1 MTNTEPGKAPGSPVY
16 CAGPMFSLGDK
27 REEKRISKVLTS
39 AGFSTYLP
47 HKEGIEVANALRM
60 LTSPPLGATANF
72 ATIVDFARKIGFALD
87 IFQVVE
93 RCNSVVFNMDGR
105 VPDEGSAVEVAVAF
119 AVCKPIVIFK
129 STVISLMAGYDS
141 PMIQGLATNWTYAT
155 ELTSLPGAVRTRSP
169 PGPTAATP
177 AGASTWVRSSISAAW
192 CGRTSIRSTRRW
204 TIPPRFSSNWCRTSS
219 SSGAPSSMRHSARMS
234 RPRRPTRSRRSP
246 DHGSEEEM
254 VAGPDNGSLTAGR
267 RPDEICRG

>member
-27 REEKRISKVLTS
+27 REEKRISKVLKS

-47 HKEGIEVANALRM
+47 HKEGIEVAKALRM

-155 ELTSLPGAVRTRSP
+155 DLTSLPGAVRSAVAARPDGGDTCRCEHLGAVIDLGRLVWANIDQIHAAMDDSP
-169 PGPTAATP
+169 PVLLKLVQDLEQLWRPELNAAFGPYVKATP
-177 AGASTWVRSSISAAW
+177 AHPVPKIT
-192 CGRTSIRSTRRW
+192 
-204 TIPPRFSSNWCRTSS
+204 
-219 SSGAPSSMRHSARMS
+219 
-234 RPRRPTRSRRSP
+234 
-246 DHGSEEEM
+246 
-254 VAGPDNGSLTAGR
+254 
-267 RPDEICRG
+267 